1 MVGPYKDNTYFQQFN
16 VLYALTWYAVKC
28 TCGLLA
34 TALFSEMIA
43 ATFLGGFAPPA
54 TWANLRSVLAW
65 H

>member
-1 MVGPYKDNTYFQQFN
+1 
-16 VLYALTWYAVKC
+16 
-28 TCGLLA
+28 LA
-34 TALFSEMIA
+34 TALFSEMVA